1 MSDPTQYTDDFRRE
15 VVRRADS
22 GAISVNQLA
31 DELGLSTSTIY
42 RWRRQ
47 VAAEPLQADAAPP
60 AAVEAEQ
67 PPKGKPGKKGKMS
80 KKDSKDDKP
89 KKDKDKKK
97 DGKKKDGKKKDGKKK
112 KSKKDGD
119 GKKGKK
125 DKKKK

>member
-1 MSDPTQYTDDFRRE
+1 MSEPTQYTDEFRRE

-47 VAAEPLQADAAPP
+47 LSDAALP
-60 AAVEAEQ
+60 AVEQ
-67 PPKGKPGKKGKMS
+67 PPKGKKGKKGKMS
-80 KKDSKDDKP
+80 KKDSKDGKP
-89 KKDKDKKK
+89 KKNKDKKK
-97 DGKKKDGKKKDGKKK
+97 DRKGKDKK
-112 KSKKDGD
+112 KSKKDG
-119 GKKGKK
+119 GSKKGKK